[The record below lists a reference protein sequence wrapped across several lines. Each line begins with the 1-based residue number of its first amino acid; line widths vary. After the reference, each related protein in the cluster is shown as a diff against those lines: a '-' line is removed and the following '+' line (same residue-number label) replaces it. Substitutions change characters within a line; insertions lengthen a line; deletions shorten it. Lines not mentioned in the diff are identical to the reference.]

1 MEKTPLK
8 YILGTKMAKS
18 ADALA
23 ANESQLVVVAA
34 GWWLGGRPT
43 WRRRRPLVLTE
54 VSVAERGGSRQ
65 VRMAQQ
71 YFSAHH
77 SININNN
84 NNNNSMK
91 EGEGAGY
98 CRKEE
103 IPYPLLPYPAAAY
116 LGHQEDDHT
125 EAEAE
130 YLQVGFRNHVAFK
143 HNHFFFPRRLN
154 HINTNNANIL
164 GPKKL

>member
-1 MEKTPLK
+1 MS
-8 YILGTKMAKS
+8 KS
-18 ADALA
+18 VDALA

-71 YFSAHH
+71 YFSTHH
-77 SININNN
+77 SININN

-130 YLQVGFRNHVAFK
+130 YLQVGFRNWVTFK
-143 HNHFFFPRRLN
+143 HNHFFIPRRLSHN
-154 HINTNNANIL
+154 STNNAKRTFLIL

>member
-1 MEKTPLK
+1 MS
-8 YILGTKMAKS
+8 KS
-18 ADALA
+18 VDALA

-71 YFSAHH
+71 YFSTHH

-130 YLQVGFRNHVAFK
+130 YLQVGFRN
-143 HNHFFFPRRLN
+143 
-154 HINTNNANIL
+154 
-164 GPKKL
+164 

>member
-1 MEKTPLK
+1 
-8 YILGTKMAKS
+8 MAKS

-71 YFSAHH
+71 YFSTHH
-77 SININNN
+77 SININNNN

-103 IPYPLLPYPAAAY
+103 IPYSLLPYPAAAY

-130 YLQVGFRNHVAFK
+130 YLQVGFRNWVTFK
-143 HNHFFFPRRLN
+143 HSHFFSPR
-154 HINTNNANIL
+154 IL
-164 GPKKL
+164 SHRTPIIQIEPLLLRVPQKL

>member
-1 MEKTPLK
+1 
-8 YILGTKMAKS
+8 MA
-18 ADALA
+18 
-23 ANESQLVVVAA
+23 
-34 GWWLGGRPT
+34 
-43 WRRRRPLVLTE
+43 
-54 VSVAERGGSRQ
+54 
-65 VRMAQQ
+65 Q

-84 NNNNSMK
+84 NNNNNSSSSMK

-116 LGHQEDDHT
+116 LGHQEDEHI

-130 YLQVGFRNHVAFK
+130 YLQV
-143 HNHFFFPRRLN
+143 
-154 HINTNNANIL
+154 
-164 GPKKL
+164 

>member
-1 MEKTPLK
+1 
-8 YILGTKMAKS
+8 MAKS
-18 ADALA
+18 VDALA
-23 ANESQLVVVAA
+23 ASESQLVVVAA
-34 GWWLGGRPT
+34 GWWLGGRPF

-71 YFSAHH
+71 YFSTHH

-130 YLQVGFRNHVAFK
+130 YLQVGFRNWAFFK
-143 HNHFFFPRRLN
+143 RNHFFFPRRLSQKQ
-154 HINTNNANIL
+154 HQ
-164 GPKKL
+164 

>member
-1 MEKTPLK
+1 
-8 YILGTKMAKS
+8 MAKS
-18 ADALA
+18 VDALA
-23 ANESQLVVVAA
+23 ASESQLVVVAA
-34 GWWLGGRPT
+34 GWWLGGRPF

-71 YFSAHH
+71 YFSTHH

-130 YLQVGFRNHVAFK
+130 YLQVGFRNWATFK
-143 HNHFFFPRRLN
+143 RNHFFFPRRLSQN
-154 HINTNNANIL
+154 NTNNANRTFLIL
-164 GPKKL
+164 GPQKL

>member
-1 MEKTPLK
+1 
-8 YILGTKMAKS
+8 MAKS

-23 ANESQLVVVAA
+23 ANEFQLVVVAA

-71 YFSAHH
+71 YFSTHH

-130 YLQVGFRNHVAFK
+130 YLQVGFRNWVTFK
-143 HNHFFFPRRLN
+143 HSHFFFPR
-154 HINTNNANIL
+154 IL
-164 GPKKL
+164 SHKTPIIQIEPLLLRVPPKL